1 MKMSDIITHYSILVD
16 GKKKMPSCFDVGG
29 LRFNRI
35 KVGMSLLKYTI
46 ISDVFNEIPND
57 TYITSFV
64 EIMLGIFLREIEVEI
79 DLNSKTD
86 KINSIKIKFFGEKDL
101 VVYTNEEMTEFYSRK
116 KKYTKKSLARE
127 ISNQVLN
134 YQLNHLLEI

>member
-1 MKMSDIITHYSILVD
+1 MKMSNIITYYSILVD
-16 GKKKMPSCFDVGG
+16 GKKKMPSYFDIGG
-29 LRFNRI
+29 GRFNRI
-35 KVGMSLLKYTI
+35 KIGMSLLKYTI

-57 TYITSFV
+57 IYITSFIDV
-64 EIMLGIFLREIEVEI
+64 ILGISLREIEVEI

-101 VVYTNEEMTEFYSRK
+101 VVYTDEEMTEFYSRK

>member
-1 MKMSDIITHYSILVD
+1 MSDIITHYSILVD
-16 GKKKMPSCFDVGG
+16 GKKKTPSCFDVGG

-134 YQLNHLLEI
+134 YQLNHLLKI